1 MAPRGCIRSS
11 SGVIG
16 TVDAMANPFLRRATE
31 YVRED
36 ESFLSIV
43 SPAPLTTFLATNKH
57 KDDMFEVPVRIIG
70 APGSGKTMLAT
81 LAEFRMVE
89 KILKDVTN
97 QTNRTLAAALGQ
109 AGFLRDGNP
118 HIAAVRVPMESE
130 YRDFWELPYEPI
142 VKTKLAFWLVQARA
156 MLGLVRNLL
165 ANRTRTIEE
174 IEFIPRANYEAHL
187 EQIGGLSAIGI
198 RDRALAVQR
207 AIYSVGAG
215 LRAPKLDDIPVDA
228 TAPYAP
234 FDAIKGVRIVWNG
247 EPIELNPLVMLDDVH
262 ALHHDQL
269 EAMFG
274 VLSYREMKFGRW
286 MMMRLDALSPGAV
299 MRSPGTQ
306 PTHNRATGRDF
317 VDILMQGYEK
327 KDVSR
332 KQFRTMARD
341 MAKRYLPMVEGLRNR
356 HATDIDRLVPSAP
369 PALTQGQIKELAS
382 RVDKAQRSLGISA
395 SRRQEIDGIV
405 SDFMSRTRSYDDA
418 PEVALAMKRILLH
431 RYAVRIA
438 RATPSLFEDLDPDP
452 RMPLKADADLAHG
465 ARLHLHHEYK
475 RPLHYGVDD
484 VCDASNENAEVF
496 LQFAGALVA
505 NIETR
510 AIRNSTLPL
519 PARDQQSILIEKAKS
534 IMNGWAFPYAQRVR
548 NMVDAIGRECLDE
561 SLLPNAPLDAGAN
574 AIAILEEEME
584 VLSFD
589 DELGAVLKH
598 AIANGAI
605 TIERNYGQGGKLWAL
620 IELTGTVGLV
630 YGLTFNRGGFLPKK
644 PGYLRQ
650 VMGLA
655 DA

>member
-1 MAPRGCIRSS
+1 
-11 SGVIG
+11 
-16 TVDAMANPFLRRATE
+16 MANPFLRRATE

-36 ESFLSIV
+36 ESFLSII
-43 SPAPLTTFLATNKH
+43 SPAPLTTFLATSRN

-89 KILKDVTN
+89 AILKDETN
-97 QTNRTLAAALGQ
+97 ATNRTLAGALAQ
-109 AGFLRDGNP
+109 AGFLKDGKP
-118 HIAAVRVPMESE
+118 SVAAVRVPMESE
-130 YRDFWELPYEPI
+130 YRDFWELPYDPI

-156 MLGLVRNLL
+156 MLGLIRNIT
-165 ANRTRTIEE
+165 ANRTRRLDE
-174 IEFIPRANYEAHL
+174 IKFIPRVNYEAHL

-215 LRAPKLDDIPVDA
+215 LRAPKIEDLPMDA

-234 FDAIKGVRIVWNG
+234 FDAISRIRIEWNG
-247 EPIELNPLVMLDDVH
+247 ESIELSPLAMLDDVH

-274 VLSYREMKFGRW
+274 MLSHREMKFGRW

-299 MRSPGTQ
+299 MRSPASQ

-317 VDILMQGYEK
+317 VDIRMQGDEK
-327 KDVSR
+327 KDISR
-332 KQFRTMARD
+332 RQFRTMARD
-341 MAKRYLPMVEGLRNR
+341 MANRYLPMVEGLRNR
-356 HATDIDRLVPSAP
+356 SATDIDRLVPSEP
-369 PALTQGQIKELAS
+369 PKLSAGQIMELDARVFKEQNKL
-382 RVDKAQRSLGISA
+382 KIGP
-395 SRRQEIDGIV
+395 SRRKEIDDIV
-405 SDFMSRTRSYDDA
+405 DDFIVRTKSFDDG
-418 PEVALAMKRILLH
+418 PDVALAMKRILLH

-438 RATPSLFEDLDPDP
+438 RATPSLFEEIDPDP
-452 RMPLKADADLAHG
+452 KTPLKADADVAHG
-465 ARLHLHHEYK
+465 ARLHLHHEYG

-484 VCDASNENAEVF
+484 ICDASNENAEVF

-510 AIRNSTLPL
+510 AIRNNALAL

-534 IMNGWAFPYAQRVR
+534 IMDEWAFPYAQRVR
-548 NMVDAIGRECLDE
+548 DMVDAIGRECQEE
-561 SLLPNAPLDAGAN
+561 SLLPNAPLGAGAN

-584 VLSFD
+584 ARSFD
-589 DELGAVLKH
+589 DELGSVLKY

-605 TIERNYGQGGKLWAL
+605 TIERNYGQGSKLWAL
-620 IELTGTVGLV
+620 IELSGTVGLV
-630 YGLTFNRGGFLPKK
+630 YGLTFIRGGFLPRRID
-644 PGYLRQ
+644 YLRKIA
-650 VMGLA
+650 GLV

>member
-1 MAPRGCIRSS
+1 
-11 SGVIG
+11 
-16 TVDAMANPFLRRATE
+16 MANPFLRRATE

-43 SPAPLTTFLATNKH
+43 SPAPLTTFLATSRN

-89 KILKDVTN
+89 AILKDETN
-97 QTNRTLAAALGQ
+97 ATNRTLADALAQ
-109 AGFLRDGNP
+109 AGFLKDGKP
-118 HIAAVRVPMESE
+118 SVAAVRVPMESE
-130 YRDFWELPYEPI
+130 YRDFWELPYDSN

-156 MLGLVRNLL
+156 MLGLIRNLT
-165 ANRTRTIEE
+165 ANRVRGLDE

-187 EQIGGLSAIGI
+187 EQIGGLSAVGI

-215 LRAPKLDDIPVDA
+215 LRAPNFEDLPADA

-234 FDAIKGVRIVWNG
+234 FDAISRISIEWNG
-247 EPIELNPLVMLDDVH
+247 ETIEMSPLVMLDDVH

-274 VLSYREMKFGRW
+274 MLSHREMKFGRW

-299 MRSPGTQ
+299 MRSPAIQ

-317 VDILMQGYEK
+317 VDIRMQGDEK
-327 KDVSR
+327 KEVSR
-332 KQFRTMARD
+332 RQFRTMARD

-356 HATDIDRLVPSAP
+356 NATDIDRLLPSEP
-369 PALTQGQIKELAS
+369 PKLTSGQIRELEG
-382 RVDKAQRSLGISA
+382 RVSKDQNKLNIGQT
-395 SRRQEIDGIV
+395 RRKEIDDMVDDFIV
-405 SDFMSRTRSYDDA
+405 RTKSYDDA

-438 RATPSLFEDLDPDP
+438 RSTPSLFEEIDPDP
-452 RMPLKADADLAHG
+452 KTPLKADADVAHG
-465 ARLHLHHEYK
+465 ARLHLHHEYG

-484 VCDASNENAEVF
+484 LCDASNENAEVF

-510 AIRNSTLPL
+510 AIRNNTLAL
-519 PARDQQSILIEKAKS
+519 PAKDQQSILMEKAKS
-534 IMNGWAFPYAQRVR
+534 IMDAWAFPHAQRVR
-548 NMVDAIGRECLDE
+548 DMVDAIGRECREE
-561 SLLPNAPLDAGAN
+561 SLLPNAPLGAGAN

-584 VLSFD
+584 ALSSD
-589 DELGAVLKH
+589 DELGSILKY

-620 IELTGTVGLV
+620 IELSGTVGLV

-644 PGYLRQ
+644 IDYLRRIT
-650 VMGLA
+650 GLTNA
-655 DA
+655 

>member
-1 MAPRGCIRSS
+1 
-11 SGVIG
+11 
-16 TVDAMANPFLRRATE
+16 MANPFLRRATE

-81 LAEFRMVE
+81 LAEFKMVE
-89 KILKDVTN
+89 TILKDGSN
-97 QTNRTLAAALGQ
+97 PTNRTLAAALSQ
-109 AGFLRDGNP
+109 AGFLREGKP
-118 HIAAVRVPMESE
+118 HVAAVRVPMESE
-130 YRDFWELPYEPI
+130 YRDFWELPYDPI
-142 VKTKLAFWLVQARA
+142 VRTKLAFWLVQARA
-156 MLGLVRNLL
+156 MLGLIRNLT
-165 ANRTRTIEE
+165 ANRTRSIEE
-174 IEFIPRANYEAHL
+174 IEFVPRADYEAHL
-187 EQIGGLSAIGI
+187 EQIGGLSATGI

-215 LRAPKLDDIPVDA
+215 LRAPRFDALPADA

-234 FDAIKGVRIVWNG
+234 FDAIKGIRIDWKG
-247 EPIELNPLVMLDDVH
+247 ERIELAPLVMLDDVH

-269 EAMFG
+269 EEMFG
-274 VLSYREMKFGRW
+274 LLSHREMKFGRW
-286 MMMRLDALSPGAV
+286 LMMRLDALSPSAV
-299 MRSPGTQ
+299 MRSPAAQ

-317 VDILMQGYEK
+317 VDIHMQGDEK
-327 KDVSR
+327 KDR
-332 KQFRTMARD
+332 KQFRSMAKD

-356 HATDIDRLVPSAP
+356 NATDIERLVPGEP
-369 PALTQGQIKELAS
+369 PALSPGQIKELAGKI
-382 RVDKAQRSLGISA
+382 DKEQRSLSISS
-395 SRRQEIDGIV
+395 SRRQEIDAIV
-405 SDFMSRTRSYDDA
+405 DDFMARTKSYDKE
-418 PEVALAMKRILLH
+418 PEVSLALKRILLH

-438 RATPSLFEDLDPDP
+438 RSTPSLFEELDPDP
-452 RMPLKADADLAHG
+452 KTPLKADADLAHG
-465 ARLHLHHEYK
+465 ARLHLHHEYR
-475 RPLHYGVDD
+475 RPLHYGIDD

-510 AIRNSTLPL
+510 AIRNNSLPL
-519 PARDQQSILIEKAKS
+519 PAREQQAILIEKAKS
-534 IMNGWAFPYAQRVR
+534 IMDGWAFPHAQRVR
-548 NMVDAIGRECLDE
+548 DMVDAIGQECRDE
-561 SLLPNAPLDAGAN
+561 SRLPNAPLDAGAN

-584 VLSFD
+584 RLPLD

-605 TIERNYGQGGKLWAL
+605 TIDRNYGQGGKLWAL

-630 YGLTFNRGGFLPKK
+630 YGLTFNRGGFIPKK
-644 PGYLRQ
+644 VDYLRR
-650 VMGLA
+650 VTGLS

>member
-1 MAPRGCIRSS
+1 
-11 SGVIG
+11 
-16 TVDAMANPFLRRATE
+16 MANPFLRRATE

-43 SPAPLTTFLATNKH
+43 SPAPLTTFLATSRN

-89 KILKDVTN
+89 TILKDETN
-97 QTNRTLAAALGQ
+97 PTNRTLADALAQ
-109 AGFLRDGNP
+109 AGFLKDGVPNV
-118 HIAAVRVPMESE
+118 AAVRVPMESE
-130 YRDFWELPYEPI
+130 YRDFWELPYDPL

-156 MLGLVRNLL
+156 MLGLIRNLT
-165 ANRTRTIEE
+165 ANRTRDIGN

-215 LRAPKLDDIPVDA
+215 LRAPRLEDLPADA

-234 FDAIKGVRIVWNG
+234 FDAISRIRIAWQG
-247 EPIELNPLVMLDDVH
+247 EAIEMSPLVMLDDVH

-269 EAMFG
+269 EEMFG
-274 VLSYREMKFGRW
+274 MLSHREMKFGRW
-286 MMMRLDALSPGAV
+286 MMMRLDALSPGIV
-299 MRSPGTQ
+299 MHSPASQ

-317 VDILMQGYEK
+317 RDIRMQGDEK
-327 KDVSR
+327 NR

-356 HATDIDRLVPSAP
+356 GATDIDRLVPSEP
-369 PALTQGQIKELAS
+369 PAMTPGQLKELKERIAKDQA
-382 RVDKAQRSLGISA
+382 RLKIGPN
-395 SRRQEIDGIV
+395 RRKEIDAIV
-405 SDFMSRTRSYDDA
+405 DDFLGRTKSYDDG

-438 RATPSLFEDLDPDP
+438 RSTPSLFEELDPEP
-452 RMPLKADADLAHG
+452 KTPLKADSDVAHG
-465 ARLHLHHEYK
+465 ARLHLHHEFG

-496 LQFAGALVA
+496 LQFAGALVE

-510 AIRNSTLPL
+510 AIRNNPLAL
-519 PARDQQSILIEKAKS
+519 PAKEQQSILITKAAA
-534 IMNGWAFPYAQRVR
+534 IMDAWAFPHAQRVR
-548 NMVDAIGRECLDE
+548 NLVDAIGSDCRSE
-561 SLLPNAPLDAGAN
+561 SVLPNAPLGAGAN
-574 AIAILEEEME
+574 AIAVTEEEME
-584 VLSFD
+584 SLAQD
-589 DELGAVLKH
+589 DELASVLKY

-605 TIERNYGQGGKLWAL
+605 TIERNYGQGSKLWAL

-630 YGLTFNRGGFLPKK
+630 YGLTFNRGGFLPQKLE
-644 PGYLRQ
+644 YLRRAA
-650 VMGLA
+650 GLG